1 MSISKIWKEN
11 QMKAI
16 VCTKYGPPEVLQ
28 LQDVE
33 KPVPKDNEVL
43 IKIHA
48 TTAHIGDTRI
58 RKPDPFAVRLLF
70 GLMRP
75 KKAPILGMELAG
87 EIESVGKDVILFKR
101 GDKVFAFAGF
111 GFGAYAEYI
120 CLPEKPKEGT
130 IEKKGLVAIKP
141 ANLTYEEAATFPAGG
156 LTILKVFQKGNI
168 QRGQKVLIYGAS
180 GSLGTYAV
188 QLAKYYGV
196 EVTGVCST
204 SNLDLV
210 RSLGADK
217 VIDYTKEDFTQSGET
232 YDVIFDAV
240 DKTSH
245 SRCKGLLKKNGIFL
259 TTNGLARIKAE
270 DLIYLKDLIEKKKL
284 RPVIDRTYTL
294 EQVVEA
300 HRYVDKGHKKG
311 NVVIMVSYDN

>member
-1 MSISKIWKEN
+1 
-11 QMKAI
+11 MKAI

-87 EIESVGKDVILFKR
+87 EIESVGKDVKLFKR

-130 IEKKGLVAIKP
+130 VEKKGLVAIKP

-156 LTILKVFQKGNI
+156 LTIIKVFQKGNI

-204 SNLDLV
+204 SNLELV

-240 DKTSH
+240 GKTSH

-284 RPVIDRTYTL
+284 RPVIDRTYSL
-294 EQVVEA
+294 EQIVEA

-311 NVVIMVSYDN
+311 NVVIMVGHDN